1 MQGRIKKGAAIS
13 LSQGETAHAWLS
25 AEWGQ
30 LQTSCHTVITP
41 RAALR
46 VTQQKCGA
54 RVMSRVNIVRSVHAN
69 VRCDTNRVCDM
80 GKMVPDLGHNVTQS
94 QLKCKAPTSSTR
106 SVPTVILQKGC
117 KSEKRVVVFQRLQR
131 DVKVRPHRLFL
142 GQAKVKRSTHHPPP
156 VVVRGRAVA
165 TPRPSHEISFATK
178 NMTCCAC
185 PPTPFSSLL

>member
-30 LQTSCHTVITP
+30 LQTSMPCNTQRTQSSTP

-54 RVMSRVNIVRSVHAN
+54 RVVSRVNMVRRVQADA
-69 VRCDTNRVCDM
+69 RCDTNRVCDM
-80 GKMVPDLGHNVTQS
+80 GKMMPDLGHNVTQS

-117 KSEKRVVVFQRLQR
+117 KSEKRVVVFQRLQ
-131 DVKVRPHRLFL
+131 
-142 GQAKVKRSTHHPPP
+142 
-156 VVVRGRAVA
+156 
-165 TPRPSHEISFATK
+165 
-178 NMTCCAC
+178 
-185 PPTPFSSLL
+185 